1 VEALTAEAAASLG
14 LTRLLLRP
22 QAFYAQAEQIEELK
36 RSATFPKLT
45 PPSPDF
51 LGMME
56 EYVEAAPRP
65 ADGAGS
71 KV

>member
-1 VEALTAEAAASLG
+1 
-14 LTRLLLRP
+14 LRP